1 VRGKAVLFNDDRGC
15 GIIGVVLI
23 IIGISIMS
31 DGKSSVMIC

>member
-15 GIIGVVLI
+15 CIIGIVVI
-23 IIGISIMS
+23 VIGISIMS